1 MNRAFVAGLGFGA
14 SNMSLFLTYALLFWY
29 GQHLM
34 NRGKV
39 DFMDMMTAIFSLM
52 LGALG
57 IGQALIDLGDQDE
70 GLAAARRIFRALDEA
85 KLDPLDGL
93 STQGVTPSEPCRG
106 VLQLENVTFS
116 YPTRRE
122 VPVCKK
128 FSLTIASGEVIAIVG
143 PSGSV
148 SDVYFLLL
156 LFCLLIFFLPLLLL
170 LLLLC

>member
-1 MNRAFVAGLGFGA
+1 MSRAFVAGVGFGA

-29 GQHLM
+29 GQRLM
-34 NRGKV
+34 NHGKV
-39 DFMDMMTAIFSLM
+39 DFMGMMTAIFSLM

-70 GLAAARRIFRALDEA
+70 GLKAARRIFRALDEA

-93 STQGVTPSEPCRG
+93 AIKGACPTQPCQGVIKI
-106 VLQLENVTFS
+106 ENLTFS

-122 VPVCKK
+122 VPVCKH
-128 FSLTIASGEVIAIVG
+128 FNLTIASGEVIAIVG

-148 SDVYFLLL
+148 SLTLTD
-156 LFCLLIFFLPLLLL
+156 
-170 LLLLC
+170 

>member
-39 DFMDMMTAIFSLM
+39 NFMDMMTAIFSLM

-93 STQGVTPSEPCRG
+93 STQGISPSEPCRG
-106 VLQLENVTFS
+106 VLQIENVTFS
-116 YPTRRE
+116 YPTRSE

-148 SDVYFLLL
+148 SGQSSSSCLAHLILFPL
-156 LFCLLIFFLPLLLL
+156 LF
-170 LLLLC
+170 

>member
-1 MNRAFVAGLGFGA
+1 MVKVASAGRMKRAFVAGLGFGA
-14 SNMSLFLTYALLFWY
+14 SNMSLFLTYTLLFWY
-29 GQHLM
+29 GQRLM
-34 NRGKV
+34 NHGKV

-93 STQGVTPSEPCRG
+93 STDGISPNETSRG
-106 VLQLENVTFS
+106 VIKIENVSFS
-116 YPTRRE
+116 YPTRKE
-122 VPVCKK
+122 IPVCKN
-128 FSLTIASGEVIAIVG
+128 FSLTINSGEVIAIVG

-148 SDVYFLLL
+148 CFYLFPIFNQLLG
-156 LFCLLIFFLPLLLL
+156 
-170 LLLLC
+170 